1 MNEQERKTARK
12 KHNGNS
18 HSKEFKLSA
27 VKLVT
32 EQGYGAKEAALSLG
46 VAQSTLQYWIRTL
59 SVKPREE
66 ATTDETLRLRVRELE
81 GQNRRLLMEREILKK
96 ALGFFAS
103 PNA

>member
-1 MNEQERKTARK
+1 MNDQERKTDRK
-12 KHNGNS
+12 KHNGKS

-32 EQGYGAKEAALSLG
+32 DQGYAVKEAALSLG
-46 VAQSTLQYWIRTL
+46 VAQSTLQYWIRIHGR
-59 SVKPREE
+59 KPREE
-66 ATTDETLRLRVRELE
+66 ASTDETLRLRVRELE

-103 PNA
+103 VNA

>member
-1 MNEQERKTARK
+1 MNKQDRRTDRK
-12 KHNGNS
+12 KHNGNA

-46 VAQSTLQYWIRTL
+46 IAQSTLQYWIRTC

-66 ATTDETLRLRVRELE
+66 AQTDETLRLRVRELE

-103 PNA
+103 VKA